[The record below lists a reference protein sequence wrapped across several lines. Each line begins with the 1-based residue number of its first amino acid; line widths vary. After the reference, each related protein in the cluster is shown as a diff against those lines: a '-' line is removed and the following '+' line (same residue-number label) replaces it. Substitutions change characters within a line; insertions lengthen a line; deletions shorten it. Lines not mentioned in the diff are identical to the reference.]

1 MKHIVSCSFGKDSL
15 ATILLALEHGEPLD
29 EAVFVE
35 VMFDHSRNIS
45 GEIPEHIDWIY
56 STAIP
61 MLEAMGVRIRVLR
74 SEKDYIY
81 CFRKVVKKGERAG
94 KMYGFPI
101 AGRCCINSSCKI
113 QPIQRYLRSFGEEV
127 TQYIGIAAD
136 EPKRLARLQSG
147 NGKPCKVSL
156 LAKYGYTEAMA
167 RELCEKH
174 GLLSPIYKTG
184 TRGGCWFCPNAR
196 ISSFS
201 RLRREHPDLW
211 AELERLS
218 HTPNLYSYGFRY
230 GKTLQEVE
238 REMDLYD
245 ARLEAER
252 QQLTLF

>member
-1 MKHIVSCSFGKDSL
+1 MKHIVSCSFGKDSI

-45 GEIPEHIDWIY
+45 GETPEHIDWIY

-74 SEKDYIY
+74 SERDYMY
-81 CFRKVVKKGERAG
+81 YFGKVVKKGARAG
-94 KMYGFPI
+94 KKYGFPI
-101 AGRCCINSSCKI
+101 AGKCCINSHCKV
-113 QPIQRYLRSFGEEV
+113 QPIRRYMRGLGEEV
-127 TQYIGIAAD
+127 TSYIGIAAD
-136 EPKRLARLQSG
+136 EPRRLARLQSG

-167 RELCEKH
+167 RELCERH

-184 TRGGCWFCPNAR
+184 TRGGCWFYPNAR
-196 ISSFS
+196 ISSFCH
-201 RLRREHPDLW
+201 LRREHPSLW

-245 ARLEAER
+245 ARQEAESR
-252 QQLTLF
+252 QLKLF

>member
-1 MKHIVSCSFGKDSL
+1 MKHIVFCSFGKDSI

-35 VMFDHSRNIS
+35 VMFDHARNIS

-61 MLEAMGVRIRVLR
+61 RLEAMSVRTRVLR
-74 SEKDYIY
+74 SERDYMY
-81 CFRKVVKKGERAG
+81 FFTNAVGGGRFAG
-94 KMYGFPI
+94 KLHGFPL
-101 AGRCCINSSCKI
+101 GGKCVV
-113 QPIQRYLRSFGEEV
+113 QRDLKLNPMRRYMRGLGEEV

-167 RELCEKH
+167 RNLCERH
-174 GLLSPIYKTG
+174 GLLSPIYKMG

-196 ISSFS
+196 ISSFCH
-201 RLRREHPDLW
+201 LRREHPSLW
-211 AELERLS
+211 GRLEALS
-218 HTPNLYSYGFRY
+218 HTPNLCSYGFKY

-238 REMDLYD
+238 REMDLHD
-245 ARLEAER
+245 AREEAESR
-252 QQLTLF
+252 QLKLF

>member
-1 MKHIVSCSFGKDSL
+1 MKHIASCSFGKDSI
-15 ATILLALEHGEPLD
+15 ASILLALEHGEPLD

-35 VMFDHSRNIS
+35 VMFDHARNIS

-61 MLEAMGVRIRVLR
+61 MLEAMGVRTRVLR
-74 SEKDYIY
+74 SEKDYVWFFNYIVT
-81 CFRKVVKKGERAG
+81 RGKRAG
-94 KMYGFPI
+94 KHYGFPV
-101 AGRCCINSSCKI
+101 GGGCFINRNCKI
-113 QPIQRYLRSFGEEV
+113 APIRRYLRGFREEV

-147 NGKPCKVSL
+147 KVSL

-167 RELCEKH
+167 RELCERH

-196 ISSFS
+196 ISSFCH
-201 RLRREHPDLW
+201 LRMEHPSLW

-218 HTPNLYSYGFRY
+218 HTPNLCSYGFKY

-245 ARLEAER
+245 ARLEAESR
-252 QQLTLF
+252 QLKLF

>member
-1 MKHIVSCSFGKDSL
+1 MKHIAACSFGKDSI

-35 VMFDHSRNIS
+35 VMFDHKRNIS
-45 GEIPEHIDWIY
+45 GEIPKHIDWIY

-61 MLEAMGVRIRVLR
+61 MLEAMGMRVRVLR
-74 SEKDYIY
+74 SERDYVR
-81 CFRKVVKKGERAG
+81 CLKHTVTRG
-94 KMYGFPI
+94 KHIGKHHGFPI
-101 AGRCCINSSCKI
+101 GGKCLINRDCKI
-113 QPIQRYLRSFGEEV
+113 APIRRYLRGLGEEV
-127 TQYIGIAAD
+127 TQYIGIAVD

-147 NGKPCKVSL
+147 KVSL
-156 LAKYGYTEAMA
+156 LAKYGYTEVMA
-167 RELCEKH
+167 RELCEKR

-196 ISSFS
+196 IPSYC

-218 HTPNLYSYGFRY
+218 HTPKLCSYGFRY

-245 ARLEAER
+245 ARQEAESR
-252 QQLTLF
+252 QLTLF